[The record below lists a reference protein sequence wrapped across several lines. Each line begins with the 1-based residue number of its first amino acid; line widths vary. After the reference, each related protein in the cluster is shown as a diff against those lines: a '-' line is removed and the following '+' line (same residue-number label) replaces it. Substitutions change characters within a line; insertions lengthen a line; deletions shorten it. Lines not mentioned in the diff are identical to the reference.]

1 MICPSDTPAP
11 VATPRPFA
19 WARWVLLAVLLA
31 LVGGMLYQQWEAT
44 RTQAIAPAWP
54 WLGVAAVGLAA
65 YYVLAGEAW
74 RRWLA
79 LLGAPIPYRDAF
91 RVLFLSNVAKYLPGG
106 AWNYVDRAL
115 LLAPL
120 GVDAPRATGSMA
132 LDLACQLASALLV
145 GQLALVG
152 GQAPG
157 WSLAAAVAIVA
168 GMHPR
173 VLGTALGA
181 VARLLRRPAPSVP
194 YAYGAMLGQLGL
206 YTLNWA
212 ALAAS
217 FAALATALLPHALSA
232 CQLLALAGAF
242 PMAWAIGTL
251 ALFVPAGLGV
261 REASLVWLLH
271 PVLPGAWP
279 AVLAIVARL
288 WLLVGEAASFGAALA
303 SRR

>member
-1 MICPSDTPAP
+1 MIRPSESPAP
-11 VATPRPFA
+11 AATPRPFA
-19 WARWVLLAVLLA
+19 WARWVLSAVLLA
-31 LVGGMLYQQWEAT
+31 LVVGMLYQQWETT
-44 RTQAIAPAWP
+44 RAQALVIAWP
-54 WLGVAAVGLAA
+54 WLGVAAIGLAA
-65 YYVLAGEAW
+65 YYVLAAEAW

-79 LLGAPIPYRDAF
+79 LLGAPIAYRDAF
-91 RVLFLSNVAKYLPGG
+91 RVLYLSNVAKYLPGG

-120 GVDAPRATGSMA
+120 GVDGPRATGSMV

-152 GQAPG
+152 GAAPG
-157 WSLAAAVAIVA
+157 WGLAVAAAIVGA
-168 GMHPR
+168 MHPR
-173 VLGTALGA
+173 VLNAALA
-181 VARLLRRPAPSVP
+181 AAAKLLKRPEPSVP
-194 YAYGAMLGQLGL
+194 YAYRAMLAQLAL

-232 CQLLALAGAF
+232 RQLLALAGSF
-242 PMAWAIGTL
+242 PMAWAVGTL

-288 WLLVGEAASFGAALA
+288 WLLVGEAAGFGLALA